1 MLRLKRMLILI
12 QAAALLVLC
21 GGCGYSMTSSLD
33 EKYQTIHVAAFKN
46 QSREYDFQ
54 APLTNA
60 VIRRFL
66 NDGRLRVVGPS
77 EADLVVDGSILDYRL
92 RGLSFDR
99 NDDVTQFEMLV
110 IARVQVTDTRTGEVL
125 WQEQNMIGETSYAT
139 AFTGSSSDRLRGNT
153 QVFLPTVRS
162 FQTDEENQAASEA
175 LARLATDI
183 FFRTIEPW

>member
-1 MLRLKRMLILI
+1 MHRPHSI
-12 QAAALLVLC
+12 AALALLLIFAE
-21 GGCGYSMTSSLD
+21 GCGYSMSSSLD

-46 QSREYDFQ
+46 QSREFDLQ

-60 VIRRFL
+60 VIRKFL
-66 NDGRLRVVGPS
+66 NDGRLRVVGPT
-77 EADLVVDGSILDYRL
+77 EADLVVDGAILDYRL

-110 IARVQVTDTRTGEVL
+110 VARVQVTDSRTGDVL
-125 WQEQNMIGETSYAT
+125 WQEPNMIGETSFAT
-139 AFTGSSSDRLRGNT
+139 AFTGSSSDRLRGNA

-162 FQTDEENQAASEA
+162 FQTEEENQAAAEA

-183 FFRTIEPW
+183 FYRTIEPW